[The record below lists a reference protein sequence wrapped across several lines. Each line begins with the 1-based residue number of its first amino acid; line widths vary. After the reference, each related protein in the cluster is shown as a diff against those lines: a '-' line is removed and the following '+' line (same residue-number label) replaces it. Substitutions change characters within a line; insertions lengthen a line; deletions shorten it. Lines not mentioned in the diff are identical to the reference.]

1 MGKQELDY
9 SEEMLRLDLERYDEY
24 RAKAKDLLLS
34 KGATDLLPMLGL
46 ED

>member
-24 RAKAKDLLLS
+24 RAKAKDKDFNIWTKDS
-34 KGATDLLPMLGL
+34 S
-46 ED
+46 